1 MSLTL
6 GFFISVCL
14 ILPGLLAVASFNQK
28 AGRAGVRRPEQPL
41 TSISTLVA
49 AISLSIIAHFWGY
62 LLSDWIIALARSINT
77 AFPQVDLGTAVPNP
91 IRAAYV
97 SLATGRPINPDVA
110 IALSAVFVLEIFA
123 VMAFVSRDPFDLL
136 VEPLDLGGHGWVFQH
151 VTRPAENGYTPIATV
166 FTSATSDGYGIA
178 YKGPVV
184 DIRQGNDG
192 NILSVALSRPE
203 RFVYQLG
210 TKPPVAPVFGWRPK
224 RTSATSLGTGFA
236 VFEKESI
243 GGVVGID
250 GSKISNFNVQNV
262 SNEIIRLL
270 DQEGKGEEDA

>member
-1 MSLTL
+1 M
-6 GFFISVCL
+6 
-14 ILPGLLAVASFNQK
+14 
-28 AGRAGVRRPEQPL
+28 
-41 TSISTLVA
+41 
-49 AISLSIIAHFWGY
+49 IAHFWGY
-62 LLSDWIIALARSINT
+62 LLSDWSIALARAINT
-77 AFPQVDLGTAVPNP
+77 AFPQVDLGTAIPNP
-91 IRAAYV
+91 VRAAYV
-97 SLATGRPINPDVA
+97 SLATGRAIDPDVA
-110 IALSAVFVLEIFA
+110 IALMAVFFLEVFS
-123 VMAFVSRDPFDLL
+123 VMALVSRDPFDLL

-203 RFVYQLG
+203 RFVYQVGIKPASTPVLG
-210 TKPPVAPVFGWRPK
+210 WLLN
-224 RTSATSLGTGFA
+224 RTSGPVLEAGFT
-236 VFEKESI
+236 VFEKETV

-262 SNEIIRLL
+262 SNEIIRQL
-270 DQEGKGEEDA
+270 DRESKGEDGE